1 MSKTVNIGKRPAPR
15 PSAEAVDKWM
25 ESQESGAGDPAVK
38 PPETSA
44 PEGPKAAAPK
54 MKRLTIDI
62 PDNLHRRVKS
72 RCGQDGLRMADV
84 IRDLLEQRFPSS
96 L

>member
-1 MSKTVNIGKRPAPR
+1 MSKTVNIGKRPAAR
-15 PSAEAVDKWM
+15 PSAEAIDKWM
-25 ESQESGAGDPAVK
+25 ESQESGAGVPA
-38 PPETSA
+38 TAA
-44 PEGPKAAAPK
+44 PQTTEAAEPNASAPK

-62 PDNLHRRVKS
+62 PDSLHRRVKS

-84 IRDLLEQRFPSS
+84 IRDLLEKRFPSS